1 MLNFLKIKLNQIFGY
16 FGFQIIN
23 KKQKIVEL
31 TDEDKNY
38 IKLVS
43 KFSMTTEIRIYS
55 LIQSLKYI
63 KYKNIKGDFVECGV
77 WKGGNII
84 LFKKFLEKYFKQ
96 EDRQIYAYDTY
107 EGMNK
112 PSDFD
117 YNLQNKKKAEKLLL
131 DDKNKTTNIWGIY
144 GLDQVKTN
152 LINNTDNLDNINF
165 IKGEVEKTLDLEK
178 NLPSKIS
185 ILRLDTDWYEST
197 KKELEVLYDRVTSGG
212 VIIIDD
218 YGHWGGSKKA
228 VDEFFKNKY
237 VWMHYI
243 DYACRLIIKE

>member
-1 MLNFLKIKLNQIFGY
+1 
-16 FGFQIIN
+16 
-23 KKQKIVEL
+23 
-31 TDEDKNY
+31 
-38 IKLVS
+38 
-43 KFSMTTEIRIYS
+43 
-55 LIQSLKYI
+55 
-63 KYKNIKGDFVECGV
+63 
-77 WKGGNII
+77 
-84 LFKKFLEKYFKQ
+84 
-96 EDRQIYAYDTY
+96 
-107 EGMNK
+107 MNK

-131 DDKNKTTNIWGIY
+131 DDKNKTTNVWGIY

>member
-23 KKQKIVEL
+23 KKQKIIEL
-31 TDEDKNY
+31 TDEDKDY

-117 YNLQNKKKAEKLLL
+117 YNLQSNKKAEKLLL
-131 DDKNKTTNIWGIY
+131 DDKNKITNIWGIY

-152 LINNTDNLDNINF
+152 LINNTDNLNNIIF
-165 IKGEVEKTLDLEK
+165 IKGEVEKTLDIEK

-228 VDEFFKNKY
+228 VDEFFKNKH